1 MKWFPYVLVALLAF
15 GVGWFARPFP
25 DAHIEI
31 RSDTVF
37 STSVIVRR
45 DTVDRYLPDPLLCW
59 HTGDTIY
66 VSDTLLPVE
75 QKIYRDSNYTAYV
88 SGYMP
93 RLDSLS
99 LYPKTMTVTND
110 IIRTVK
116 AGSRRWGI
124 GITAGYGLSKDG
136 LSPAI
141 VAGINYRIW

>member
-1 MKWFPYVLVALLAF
+1 MKCFPYLLVALLAF
-15 GVGWFARPFP
+15 GAGWFGKPFP
-25 DAHIEI
+25 DVRIET

-45 DTVDRYLPDPLLCW
+45 DTVDRYLPEPVLCW

-66 VSDTLLPVE
+66 VGDTLLPVE

-93 RLDSLS
+93 SLDSLS
-99 LYPKTMTVTND
+99 LYPRTVTVTND

-116 AGSRRWGI
+116 AKSRRWGI
-124 GITAGYGLSKDG
+124 GITAGYGLSNDG
-136 LSPAI
+136 FSPAI
-141 VAGINYRIW
+141 VAGVTYRIW